1 MLRTC
6 RIAAAVCVATLALT
20 ATSFAAT
27 AKPKAHAVVGTLQK
41 VEGQTITI
49 ETPKGAEAV
58 LLLPTSR
65 IHRGAET
72 IQPANLPSYAGQR
85 IKVRYVDR
93 NGEKQAQTVTLAS
106 GKSSKK

>member
-6 RIAAAVCVATLALT
+6 RITAAVFVATLALT

-27 AKPKAHAVVGTLQK
+27 ANPKAHAVVGTLQK
-41 VEGQTITI
+41 VDGQTITI
-49 ETPKGAEAV
+49 ETPKGPEAV

-72 IQPANLPSYAGQR
+72 IQPANLPSYTGQR
-85 IKVRYVDR
+85 VKVRYVDR

-106 GKSSKK
+106 KRN